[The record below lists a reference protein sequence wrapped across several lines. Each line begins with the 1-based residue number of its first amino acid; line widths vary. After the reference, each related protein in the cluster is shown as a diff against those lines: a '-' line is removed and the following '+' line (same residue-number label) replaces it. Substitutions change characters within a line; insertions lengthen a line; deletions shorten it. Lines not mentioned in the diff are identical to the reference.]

1 MGGVWSLES
10 GQPAINHIISEG
22 LPPVGQAT
30 ARMVP
35 VLGQMMS
42 VRCTHVHK
50 QTSYLETIEVDQPP
64 TLG

>member
-1 MGGVWSLES
+1 MGGGWSLEP

-22 LPPVGQAT
+22 LPPVGQAA

-35 VLGQMMS
+35 VLGQMS
-42 VRCTHVHK
+42 VRCTHKHK
-50 QTSYLETIEVDQPP
+50 QRSYLETIEVDQPP

>member
-1 MGGVWSLES
+1 MGGGWSLEP